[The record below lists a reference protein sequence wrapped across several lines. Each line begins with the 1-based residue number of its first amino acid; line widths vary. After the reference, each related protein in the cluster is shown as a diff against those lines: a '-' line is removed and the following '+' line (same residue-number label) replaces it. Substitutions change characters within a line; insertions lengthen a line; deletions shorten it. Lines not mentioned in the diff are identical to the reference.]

1 MKLSIIMDQYN
12 NPYAGTESQVL
23 KLISGLVERGW
34 DVRFAVFRGTQ
45 YTRNGEFP
53 VEVEELNIRSLSN
66 PESWLK
72 TYHYGRRL
80 KKNGFDLVHVFF
92 NDASVLC
99 PPAMSLA
106 GIKTVISRRDM
117 GFWYNRKYLHALR
130 LTGRFAAVAVC
141 NSRAVADITAS
152 SEGIP
157 ARKIKVIYN
166 GYPAAKIQKNG
177 PNAEDEKSDSVV
189 IGVVANLR
197 PIKRIEDLIKATA
210 KLRKAGLRSSLN
222 IVGGGDSTRYENLA
236 DELGIRDSTHFLGS
250 QAEPEKFIKDFDI
263 AVLCSETEGFSNA
276 IIEYMRCGKPVVCT
290 RTGGNPEIVQHG
302 ENGYL
307 VEVGDVPALAEML
320 KKLIENP
327 ELRER
332 MGRRGAGDVAE
343 RYNLN
348 TMLDQHVALYKK
360 LRPRALQ

>member
-34 DVRFAVFRGTQ
+34 EVRFAVFRGTR

-53 VEVEELNIRSLSN
+53 VAIEELNIGSVSN
-66 PESWLK
+66 PGSWFK
-72 TYHYGRRL
+72 AYRYGRKL

-99 PPAMSLA
+99 PPTMSLA
-106 GIKTVISRRDM
+106 GLKTVISRRDM
-117 GFWYNRKYLHALR
+117 GFWYNKKYLHTLR
-130 LTGRFAAVAVC
+130 LTGRFVSGAVC
-141 NSRAVADITAS
+141 NSKAVAEITAS

-157 ARKIKVIYN
+157 GEKIKVIYN
-166 GYPAAKIQKNG
+166 GYPAESMQKTV
-177 PNAEDEKSDSVV
+177 PDDEDKQSDPIV

-197 PIKRIEDLIKATA
+197 PIKRIDDLIKAVG
-210 KLRKAGLRSSLN
+210 KLRKTGLRSSLN
-222 IVGGGDSTRYENLA
+222 IVGGGDQTPYAQLVG
-236 DELGIRDSTHFLGS
+236 ELGIQDAIQFLGA
-250 QAEPEKFIKDFDI
+250 QAEPEKYIKDFDI

-290 RTGGNPEIVQHG
+290 RTGGNPEIIQDG

-307 VEVGDVPALAEML
+307 VEVGDVSGLAEKL
-320 KKLIENP
+320 KTLIEQP

-332 MGRRGAGDVAE
+332 MGRKGAEKVTKK
-343 RYNLN
+343 YNLN
-348 TMLDQHVALYKK
+348 AMLDQHTALYET
-360 LRPRALQ
+360 LRARALQ